1 MNGLRAHPVLLLVL
15 LALPLV
21 AAAAKFTLPSE
32 RPIVVRADSVAND
45 PEQNITRLRGHF
57 SIEGSDWPMQADD
70 ATVYG
75 PLENPTRVLITGQPA
90 RIWVKNKGIARDV
103 MAEAN
108 EIEYARNLDVVR
120 LRGNARIV
128 EGGRRSL
135 AGDHFE
141 YDLKTDK
148 VSRGGPVRISIL
160 PSNPAPSQPQPDAP
174 TKPEQQPR

>member
-1 MNGLRAHPVLLLVL
+1 
-15 LALPLV
+15 
-21 AAAAKFTLPSE
+21 
-32 RPIVVRADSVAND
+32 
-45 PEQNITRLRGHF
+45 
-57 SIEGSDWPMQADD
+57 MQADD

-90 RIWVKNKGIARDV
+90 RIWVKNKGIERDV

-135 AGDHFE
+135 AGEYFE

-148 VSRGGPVRISIL
+148 VSRGGRSEEHTSELQSLMSISYAVFCL
-160 PSNPAPSQPQPDAP
+160 
-174 TKPEQQPR
+174 KKKK

>member
-1 MNGLRAHPVLLLVL
+1 
-15 LALPLV
+15 
-21 AAAAKFTLPSE
+21 
-32 RPIVVRADSVAND
+32 
-45 PEQNITRLRGHF
+45 
-57 SIEGSDWPMQADD
+57 
-70 ATVYG
+70 
-75 PLENPTRVLITGQPA
+75 
-90 RIWVKNKGIARDV
+90 

-135 AGDHFE
+135 AGEYFE

-160 PSNPAPSQPQPDAP
+160 PAKSKPDDAEAGAPA
-174 TKPEQQPR
+174 KPEQQPSKSPCRIQAFGALSTLPPTESG